1 VSGVVIINQWQ
12 QRQKIISCRT
22 SNFYIIFIDICVTI
36 SDRIQITIAFPS
48 NICKLQILKNKI
60 MTLKLYSAAAFIS
73 ISTFISCAGNDSKD
87 YIDKSLV
94 TPASENKTVQPVV
107 SNGAA
112 TTVIPGTTTP
122 VNITPQT
129 NAVNINPQ
137 TSTVQPVA
145 PVTASGKLNP
155 AHGEPGHR
163 CDISVGA
170 PLNSAPA
177 QPTVTN
183 TTQTPVKINTQPATQ
198 TVAAG
203 MNPAHGQPGHRCDI
217 AVGAPLN
224 SPPAQTVTQTPV
236 SVTPVKTDSSK
247 N

>member
-1 VSGVVIINQWQ
+1 
-12 QRQKIISCRT
+12 
-22 SNFYIIFIDICVTI
+22 
-36 SDRIQITIAFPS
+36 
-48 NICKLQILKNKI
+48 
-60 MTLKLYSAAAFIS
+60 MTLKLYTAAFIS
-73 ISTFISCAGNDSKD
+73 ISIFISCAGNDSKD
-87 YIDKSLV
+87 YIDKSLI
-94 TPASENKTVQPVV
+94 TPASDNKTTQPAV

-137 TSTVQPVA
+137 SNTVQSVA
-145 PVTASGKLNP
+145 ASGKLNP

-170 PLNSAPA
+170 PLNSVPA

-183 TTQTPVKINTQPATQ
+183 TTQTPVKINTPPATQ

-236 SVTPVKTDSSK
+236 NVTPVKTDSSK

>member
-1 VSGVVIINQWQ
+1 
-12 QRQKIISCRT
+12 
-22 SNFYIIFIDICVTI
+22 
-36 SDRIQITIAFPS
+36 
-48 NICKLQILKNKI
+48 

-94 TPASENKTVQPVV
+94 TPASENKTTQPPV
-107 SNGAA
+107 STGTA